1 MPEKGRGIETPT
13 GYRVVEEKKR
23 VGVLLLLDS

>member
-13 GYRVVEEKKR
+13 GYRVVEEKR